1 MESENTAKCRNGPYR
16 GHARGDPPLLY
27 NARGDPALMHKARG
41 DPGIYRHARDNPTC
55 KKLLI
60 KLLID
65 MKKLKGEWY
74 G

>member
-1 MESENTAKCRNGPYR
+1 
-16 GHARGDPPLLY
+16 
-27 NARGDPALMHKARG
+27 MHKARG

-65 MKKLKGEWY
+65 TKELKGEWY